1 MVIITTML
9 TAAET
14 FICAKCN
21 KEILK
26 GERYKNVYCSV
37 RASKQ
42 GSYIKTKNEKQCLEC
57 SKKYKFKQVEVG
69 NESI

>member
-9 TAAET
+9 TAAEK

-21 KEILK
+21 RDILT
-26 GERYKNVYCSV
+26 GERYKNVYSSV
-37 RASKQ
+37 RAAEQ

-69 NESI
+69 NE

>member
-1 MVIITTML
+1 ML

-26 GERYKNVYCSV
+26 GERYKNVYSSV
-37 RASKQ
+37 RVSEQ

-57 SKKYKFKQVEVG
+57 SKKYKFKQVE
-69 NESI
+69 E